1 MFEIQYRNTP
11 GVKKVEYVVDLLNSS
26 SQDNTDAD
34 LLNVI
39 VGTE

>member
-1 MFEIQYRNTP
+1 MFELQYKSTP

-26 SQDNTDAD
+26 IDNTDGD

-39 VGTE
+39 V